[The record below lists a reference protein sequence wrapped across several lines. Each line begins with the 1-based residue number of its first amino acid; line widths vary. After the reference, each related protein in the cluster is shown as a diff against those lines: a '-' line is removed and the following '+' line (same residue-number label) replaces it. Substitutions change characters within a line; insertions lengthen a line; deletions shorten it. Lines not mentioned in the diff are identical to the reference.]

1 MFKNKILAQGFI
13 DVNTDDSI
21 RLYEKYQNGFF
32 IGSGEDL
39 VSIIE
44 SEMEIEYEQS
54 KNHDEDEFDYY
65 GGISLYLDK
74 AKISFYI
81 SDQKIDLEEV
91 SIKYTQQLLGSL
103 DIYGENYGYSEW
115 TIIGFSLSNFTIG
128 NHDLNEILKQ
138 YEGKYINFIL
148 EY

>member
-1 MFKNKILAQGFI
+1 MFKNKILVKGFI
-13 DVNTDDSI
+13 DLDPDDSI
-21 RLYEKYQNGFF
+21 RLYKDYQAGFF
-32 IGSGEDL
+32 IGSAEEL
-39 VSIIE
+39 VSLLE
-44 SEMEIEYEQS
+44 SEIETEYEQS
-54 KNHDEDEFDYY
+54 KNHNEDEFDYY
-65 GGISLYLDK
+65 GGVSLYLEK

-81 SDQKIDLEEV
+81 SDEKIDLEEV

-115 TIIGFSLSNFTIG
+115 TILGFSLSNFTIG
-128 NHDLNEILKQ
+128 NHDLKEILKQ